1 MSPHHIFPD
10 HLGTSAAP
18 LRSHCAAQRGL
29 TLIEL
34 MISLLVGL
42 LLVAAA
48 LQATAFHLKDN
59 RHLQQE
65 QRLVNDLRAAMD
77 MITRDLRRAAHWQ
90 AAEAGVWTP
99 AASAVPRNP
108 HGVSFSATPYNHID
122 FSYSG
127 DMSAADR
134 VASNEQYGYRLRDG
148 VLQVHVGAAGWQALT
163 DPAALTVTALHIEP
177 HAHTRAL
184 TALCAQPCAATQAS
198 APTCPPQVH
207 TIEVGVFLSAHAA
220 QAPQLQ
226 SQLRSRVHLRNDR
239 VTGECAP

>member
-1 MSPHHIFPD
+1 
-10 HLGTSAAP
+10 
-18 LRSHCAAQRGL
+18 
-29 TLIEL
+29 
-34 MISLLVGL
+34 
-42 LLVAAA
+42 
-48 LQATAFHLKDN
+48 
-59 RHLQQE
+59 QE

-108 HGVSFSATPYNHID
+108 HGVSFSATPYSHID

-148 VLQVHVGAAGWQALT
+148 VLQVHVGAAGWQAVT

-177 HAHTRAL
+177 QAQAQEL
-184 TALCAQPCAATQAS
+184 ASLCSQPCVATTQAS

-207 TIEVGVFLSAHAA
+207 TIEVDVFLSARAA
-220 QAPQLQ
+220 QTPQLQ
-226 SQLRSRVHLRNDR
+226 SQLRSRVRLRNDR